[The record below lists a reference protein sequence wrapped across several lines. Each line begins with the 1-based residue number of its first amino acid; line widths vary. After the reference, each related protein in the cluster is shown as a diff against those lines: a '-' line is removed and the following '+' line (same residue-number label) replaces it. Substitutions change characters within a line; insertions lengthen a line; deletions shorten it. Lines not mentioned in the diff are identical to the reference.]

1 MDEKVMF
8 EENGTVVTTRT
19 FTRGSQTVSL
29 AGFWEA
35 KVTEKKLGLS
45 RHLEEAILGRDRFR
59 VTVDLVGPAG
69 RLRCV
74 DESFTY
80 KGTPEER
87 RLAYQADPKRLLL
100 MRAANALVS
109 AVSVARW
116 DIDPSQL
123 APNSRAPSC
132 SAPQASPR

>member
-1 MDEKVMF
+1 MDKKVIF
-8 EENGTVVTTRT
+8 EENGMVVTTRK
-19 FTRGSQTVSL
+19 FTRPSRTVSL

-35 KVTEKKLGLS
+35 KVAEKKLGLP
-45 RHLEEAILGRDRFR
+45 RHLEEAIFGRDRFR
-59 VTVDLVGPAG
+59 VTVDLIGPAG

-74 DESFTY
+74 EESFTY

-87 RLAYQADPKRLLL
+87 RLAYQADPERLLL
-100 MRAANALVS
+100 MRAANALVN

-123 APNSRAPSC
+123 ASSPRAPSC
-132 SAPQASPR
+132 SAPQGSPR